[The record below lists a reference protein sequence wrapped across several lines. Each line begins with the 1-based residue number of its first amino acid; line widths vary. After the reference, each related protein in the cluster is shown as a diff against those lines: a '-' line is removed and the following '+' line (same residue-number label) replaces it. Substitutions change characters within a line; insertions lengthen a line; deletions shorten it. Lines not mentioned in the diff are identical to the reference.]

1 MPQQG
6 LLRWYDGEG
15 WLVLAS
21 SSDMSRGE
29 TDQIDARLLS
39 VANLDRPMVVLLSD
53 GSLEEAEAILEHYT
67 LLGGPG
73 GEAFTM
79 ANMTRDH
86 LAAPDFLTL
95 LEEAGILYLGG
106 ENPLPLVRNFYNS
119 PALHRIA
126 KGYAT
131 LQGLNIIGMNG
142 GAAAMGAW
150 LAPLPGLP
158 QQDSLGIGFV
168 LDSVV
173 VPHFTQTKASPFVNH
188 FPNVDANVLGL
199 GIPDGA
205 ALALGPQAQV
215 ETWGLGQI
223 TAVIKANAMDAG
235 E

>member
-21 SSDMSRGE
+21 TADMSRGE

-53 GSLEEAEAILEHYT
+53 GTREEAEAILEHYT

-86 LAAPDFLTL
+86 LATQGFLTL

-106 ENPLPLVRNFYNS
+106 KSPLPLVRNLYNS
-119 PALHRIA
+119 PALRRIA
-126 KGYAT
+126 QGYAT
-131 LQGLNIIGMNG
+131 LQGLSIIGMNA
-142 GAAAMGAW
+142 GATAMGAW
-150 LAPLPGLP
+150 LAAMPGQP
-158 QQDSLGIGFV
+158 QSDSLGIGFV

-173 VPHFTQTKASPFVNH
+173 VPHFTQTEASPFV
-188 FPNVDANVLGL
+188 A
-199 GIPDGA
+199 
-205 ALALGPQAQV
+205 
-215 ETWGLGQI
+215 I
-223 TAVIKANAMDAG
+223 TSPK
-235 E
+235 